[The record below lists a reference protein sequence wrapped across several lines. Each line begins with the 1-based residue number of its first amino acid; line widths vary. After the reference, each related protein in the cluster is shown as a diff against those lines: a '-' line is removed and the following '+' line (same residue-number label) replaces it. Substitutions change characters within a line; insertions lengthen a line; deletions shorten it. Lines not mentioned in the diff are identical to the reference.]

1 MKSAHSTDFR
11 VGERV
16 PGTDWVMHGVL
27 GQGGM
32 GIVLE
37 VRKGHHMRAAMKV
50 LHPGVAQSATFERR
64 FAGEVDVL
72 SRLRHPNIVEV
83 RDCGVLANGHPFFVM
98 ELLAGRTLRA
108 VIRDRRIPL
117 TARVV
122 WKITGQICA
131 GLGHA
136 HRDDP
141 PVVHRDVKPENVF
154 LHGASH
160 ADAQVKLLDFGV
172 AKVID
177 TARTPHEIAGT
188 PRYMAPEVWRH
199 EPVTPQ
205 VDLYAVAVL
214 VYEILTQ
221 HFPWPV
227 DEECED
233 AVIEAHRHKPPM
245 APSCWKRW
253 IPQRVDAC
261 LLRALSKNPQDRQR
275 SMGDFYEGLFEL
287 AALEEASPK
296 IRMDVP
302 TPPIAEP
309 SAGAPADS
317 LPQEWMD
324 VARIGLTD
332 VVRPFEAT
340 STTVTLPGPGPG
352 SAAGPEEPIPEHAE
366 DGVAVPAGDSPPSE
380 PVAVRADPP
389 RTGMPAHRGYR
400 RGRIG
405 PAAVLFGTGAIAIA
419 TTWGGWKARH
429 SAPAFEPASAAA
441 PPSALV
447 MAWAAAVDRAAASQ
461 APPDPKPAET
471 AAADTVDTG
480 ARSSTT
486 PAVASG
492 PARAIPAPRPSVQ
505 PSQASAPPGKPSHR
519 DDVSMAVPDSVP
531 PPAPPPE
538 PTAAR
543 STSARPT
550 IDELI
555 LAGPPPETATGSAI
569 APPGIAFAV
578 PARERENGAAP
589 RPTVIADL
597 RAGRTPAL
605 RPTIDEI
612 ILAGPSPQNASADAR
627 AAGGTRVRPGPPRAI
642 ASARPAVPPRPKP
655 TASLPAPANLDDY
668 FFGIKELPK
677 PVPES
682 PVGTK
687 AP

>member
-154 LHGASH
+154 LHGPSH

-199 EPVTPQ
+199 DPVTPQ

-253 IPQRVDAC
+253 IPPRVDAC

-275 SMGDFYEGLFEL
+275 SMGDFYKGLFEL

-302 TPPIAEP
+302 TPPTAEAM
-309 SAGAPADS
+309 AGAPENS
-317 LPQEWMD
+317 LPQDWMEI
-324 VARIGLTD
+324 ARIGLTD
-332 VVRPFEAT
+332 AVRPFEAT
-340 STTVTLPGPGPG
+340 STTVTLPGPEPGP
-352 SAAGPEEPIPEHAE
+352 AADPQEPIREHAE
-366 DGVAVPAGDSPPSE
+366 DGVAVPARGSTPSE
-380 PVAVRADPP
+380 PTALRVEPP
-389 RTGMPAHRGYR
+389 RTGGPARRADR

-405 PAAVLFGTGAIAIA
+405 PVVLLSGTGMIALA
-419 TTWGGWKARH
+419 ATWGGWNVRH
-429 SAPAFEPASAAA
+429 SRPAFEAASPAT
-441 PPSALV
+441 PPSALA
-447 MAWAAAVDRAAASQ
+447 MAWAAAVDRAAAQ
-461 APPDPKPAET
+461 AGSAEPTPDV
-471 AAADTVDTG
+471 AADTV
-480 ARSSTT
+480 ARGSKA
-486 PAVASG
+486 PAVASAA
-492 PARAIPAPRPSVQ
+492 ARAIPADRPSVL
-505 PSQASAPPGKPSHR
+505 PSQASFPPRSPSHR
-519 DDVSMAVPDSVP
+519 DVSLGGPEPVP
-531 PPAPPPE
+531 PPAPPAE
-538 PTAAR
+538 PTPAR
-543 STSARPT
+543 SAPSRPT

-555 LAGPPPETATGSAI
+555 LAGPPPETPTGSPI
-569 APPGIAFAV
+569 APSGIAPV
-578 PARERENGAAP
+578 VGPARERENGAGP
-589 RPTVIADL
+589 RLSVIADL
-597 RAGRTPAL
+597 RSGRTPTS
-605 RPTIDEI
+605 RPTMDEL
-612 ILAGPSPQNASADAR
+612 ILAGPRPENASADAR
-627 AAGGTRVRPGPPRAI
+627 AAPSTLIVTKGP
-642 ASARPAVPPRPKP
+642 
-655 TASLPAPANLDDY
+655 
-668 FFGIKELPK
+668 
-677 PVPES
+677 
-682 PVGTK
+682 
-687 AP
+687 